1 MCFAEN
7 FYLFS
12 SPFSLLFLFL
22 FPLSNHHL
30 QARDYAMEE
39 EELKLKK
46 QLALE
51 KECNVPYHPSTDDG
65 GYDPLVLANEGF
77 SK

>member
-1 MCFAEN
+1 
-7 FYLFS
+7 
-12 SPFSLLFLFL
+12 
-22 FPLSNHHL
+22 
-30 QARDYAMEE
+30 MEE